1 MWVYTDTHTYIY
13 AHMFM
18 YADILV
24 YVPRYLSTGSFTLG
38 AVKLQPRRS
47 VSTAMHVL
55 LSSTEICILQ
65 VNML

>member
-1 MWVYTDTHTYIY
+1 
-13 AHMFM
+13 M

-24 YVPRYLSTGSFTLG
+24 LWVCLYVPRYLSTGSFTLG